1 VNETFGTITW
11 AGARTSSGHDA
22 KGAAMTPWT
31 LLLLATGVS
40 ADAFAV
46 ALGKGLQVRSRVLG
60 RALAIGL
67 LFGAAQA
74 VMPFLGWLLGSAFA
88 ARIAPFDHWVAFGL
102 LGAVG
107 GKMLW
112 EALRPD
118 PGEDDED
125 SPAAVSVHEL
135 LVLALATSIDALAVG
150 VSFAF
155 LDISIWVSVLVIGVT
170 TFVLSFLAVLLGH
183 RIGNRFQRPA
193 EVIGGAILIL
203 IGAQI
208 VGQHLGVL

>member
-1 VNETFGTITW
+1 V
-11 AGARTSSGHDA
+11 
-22 KGAAMTPWT
+22 TPWT

-46 ALGKGLQVRSRVLG
+46 ALGKGLQLRTQVLG

-112 EALRPD
+112 EALRPYPD
-118 PGEDDED
+118 EDDED

-183 RIGNRFQRPA
+183 RIGNLFQRPA

-203 IGAQI
+203 IGAQM

>member
-1 VNETFGTITW
+1 
-11 AGARTSSGHDA
+11 
-22 KGAAMTPWT
+22 MTPST

-46 ALGKGLQVRSRVLG
+46 ALGKGLQLRRRVLA
-60 RALAIGL
+60 RALLIGL
-67 LFGAAQA
+67 LFGSAQA
-74 VMPFLGWLLGSAFA
+74 AMPLVGYLLGSTFA

-102 LGAVG
+102 LAAVG

-112 EALRPD
+112 EALRP
-118 PGEDDED
+118 GSDDD
-125 SPAAVSVHEL
+125 APAGTDVGVREL

-155 LDISIWVSVLVIGVT
+155 LDIDVWVAVLVIGLT
-170 TFVLSFLAVLLGH
+170 TFVLSVVAVLLGH
-183 RIGNRFQRPA
+183 RVGTRFQRPA
-193 EVIGGAILIL
+193 EVVGGLVLIL

-208 VGQHLGVL
+208 VAQHLGVW